1 MGITLHGTATLITR
15 DASGKVLSQATS
27 TYSKSWGLN
36 GANGPEGHQIIIV
49 DYTGLAPAP

>member
-15 DASGKVLSQATS
+15 DASGKVLSQTAS
-27 TYSKSWGLN
+27 SYSKSWGLN
-36 GANGPEGHQIIIV
+36 GANGSEGHQTIVV